1 MPARLHRTLALSLT
15 HRRFTLNAYELRFA
29 TFYQAKEFLENQYKA
44 NLATWEL
51 LDKASKEALELMPK
65 FPTLTE
71 VIDKAVEINQFVSD
85 ANIAEIKKATKRLAV

>member
-1 MPARLHRTLALSLT
+1 MTP
-15 HRRFTLNAYELRFA
+15 YELRFA

>member
-1 MPARLHRTLALSLT
+1 MP
-15 HRRFTLNAYELRFA
+15 
-29 TFYQAKEFLENQYKA
+29 Q
-44 NLATWEL
+44 
-51 LDKASKEALELMPK
+51 